1 MVLTM
6 KRRKA
11 GLVLLVV
18 TVAGLCGG
26 CAATKSALEEE
37 SRAAVLEL
45 KIGTAPMGID
55 PLVSGG
61 EADEESRYPT
71 TLLVE
76 SDAAPGFRGGPGS
89 AGVCS
94 GVLIAKDLVLTA
106 GHCLCLQPMHNAV
119 NKALN
124 RADCATRVLVKQYV
138 RKEERSTEGDI
149 EKTIM
154 TYPKV
159 QGVAFLPEEFRV
171 DLDEQGRIRSIF
183 PDMAVIRL
191 EHPLNIEL
199 DHEPSDRELRTN
211 DRITVVGFGS
221 ISVDGQ
227 KASRIR
233 HFGRNTLTGTRLLEY
248 KPEPTPDEQTPVG
261 EIYRDYEAN
270 AERGDSGGP
279 CFREEPGHRRLVGIV
294 LHKRRSAGVRTTCL
308 DLFRSRDLLERLIQQ
323 ARANTN

>member
-11 GLVLLVV
+11 GLFLLVATLV
-18 TVAGLCGG
+18 GLCEG
-26 CAATKSALEEE
+26 CAATMPALTEENG
-37 SRAAVLEL
+37 AAALEL
-45 KIGTAPMGID
+45 KMDPAPMDID

-71 TLLVE
+71 ALLVE
-76 SDAAPGFRGGPGS
+76 SHAAPGFRGGPGS

-106 GHCLCLQPMHNAV
+106 GHCLCSQPMHNAV

-124 RADCATRVLVKQYV
+124 RADCATRALVKQYV
-138 RKEERSTEGDI
+138 RQEERSSDGDI
-149 EKTIM
+149 ERTIT

-171 DLDEQGRIRSIF
+171 DLDEQGQVRSIF
-183 PDMAVIRL
+183 PDLAVIRL
-191 EHPLNIEL
+191 EHPVNIKL
-199 DHEPSDRELRTN
+199 DHEPPDRELRTN

-233 HFGRNTLTGTRLLEY
+233 HFGRSTLTGIRLLEY
-248 KPEPTPDEQTPVG
+248 KPKPTPDEQTPVG

-294 LHKRRSAGVRTTCL
+294 LHKRRSTGVKTTCL
-308 DLFRSRDLLERLIQQ
+308 DLFRSKDLLEKLIQQ